1 MEEASQKVYDTLIKS
16 VNDNIA
22 VFYEYF
28 DVKKKSQGLREIA
41 LYDQYVKEK
50 QIEKK
55 YGNINDLNKALEKI
69 FDYPS
74 MFCEINYSD
83 IYEIKI
89 KEE

>member
-1 MEEASQKVYDTLIKS
+1 MGFIIFLETGKHKNCYLVGKDANEKS
-16 VNDNIA
+16 PHIIID
-22 VFYEYF
+22 
-28 DVKKKSQGLREIA
+28 KT
-41 LYDQYVKEK
+41 K

-55 YGNINDLNKALEKI
+55 YGNINDLNKALGKI

-89 KEE
+89 KED